1 MSPSISAYQA
11 GSADVMANA
20 VKSSLDDVIGT
31 YQGRKITAGGKNPS
45 EAGLE
50 FNDATRFFQEAE
62 QPAPL
67 KSQSRQAADAK
78 AQKLRSAIGKVFPE
92 MQNSAALTRFMALV
106 RRMQRENRFDELGEE
121 MEKLFPDPS
130 VRFGVARAMS
140 SDLSGEG
147 GGGQDDGLR
156 ESLEHVAQNLEKEH
170 GPAIQAGN
178 NISTVLNEF
187 VTNRPDE
194 AGDVREGYRR
204 AVFDYKTPADA
215 YRFIATNLAKFTGGE
230 EGSGTISPGDGP
242 DFEQRLGVALNFL
255 TSALAADLAA
265 SKPSGEPAHLREVVD
280 GLQQVR
286 FLGNAHESCRGLLT
300 KFHHSTR
307 ESVPVAPF
315 RLMTAMLEAAK
326 GERVSEGDFTRLALD
341 FNVPPLEPS
350 INFMTQFRDIV
361 RNLPPRAYDKPEAR
375 ERVLDAMQKA
385 IDQFIDEEEVA
396 LG

>member
-1 MSPSISAYQA
+1 MAPSITSFQSA
-11 GSADVMANA
+11 SVDVMANA
-20 VKSSLDDVIGT
+20 VKSSLDDVMGT

-45 EAGLE
+45 EAGLD
-50 FNDATRFFQEAE
+50 FNDATRFFHEAE

-78 AQKLRSAIGKVFPE
+78 AQRLRSAIGKVFPE
-92 MQNSAALTRFMALV
+92 MQGSAALTRFMALL

-140 SDLSGEG
+140 SDLSGGG

-156 ESLEHVAQNLEKEH
+156 EKLEQVAERLENEH
-170 GPAIQAGN
+170 GPEIAAGN
-178 NISTVLNEF
+178 NISPVLNEF
-187 VTNRPDE
+187 VSTRPDD

-215 YRFIATNLAKFTGGE
+215 YRFIATNLAKFTGEGATSGPVSAADGE
-230 EGSGTISPGDGP
+230 N
-242 DFEQRLGVALNFL
+242 FEQRLGVALDFL
-255 TSALAADLAA
+255 ANALAADLAA
-265 SKPSGEPAHLREVVD
+265 TKPSGEPSHLREVVD

-300 KFHHSTR
+300 KFHNSTR

-315 RLMTAMLEAAK
+315 RLMTAMLDAAK
-326 GERVSEGDFTRLALD
+326 GERVSENEFTRLAMD

-361 RNLPPRAYDKPEAR
+361 RNLPPRAYEKPEAR

>member
-1 MSPSISAYQA
+1 MAPSITSFQSA
-11 GSADVMANA
+11 SVDVMANA
-20 VKSSLDDVIGT
+20 VKSSLDDVMGT

-45 EAGLE
+45 EAGLD
-50 FNDATRFFQEAE
+50 FNDATRFFHEAE
-62 QPAPL
+62 QPAPV

-78 AQKLRSAIGKVFPE
+78 AQRLRSAIGKVFPE
-92 MQNSAALTRFMALV
+92 MQGSAALTRFMALL

-140 SDLSGEG
+140 SDLSGGG

-156 ESLEHVAQNLEKEH
+156 EKLEQVAERLENEH
-170 GPAIQAGN
+170 GPEIAAGN
-178 NISTVLNEF
+178 NISPVLNEF
-187 VTNRPDE
+187 VSTRPDD

-215 YRFIATNLAKFTGGE
+215 YRFIATNLAKFTGEGATSGPVSAADGE
-230 EGSGTISPGDGP
+230 N
-242 DFEQRLGVALNFL
+242 FEQRLGVALDFL
-255 TSALAADLAA
+255 ANALAADLAA
-265 SKPSGEPAHLREVVD
+265 TKPSGEPTHLREVVD

-300 KFHHSTR
+300 KFHNSTR

-315 RLMTAMLEAAK
+315 RLMTAMLDAAK
-326 GERVSEGDFTRLALD
+326 GERVSENEFTRLAMD

-361 RNLPPRAYDKPEAR
+361 RNLPPRAYEKPEAR

>member
-1 MSPSISAYQA
+1 MAPSITSFQSA
-11 GSADVMANA
+11 SVDVMANA
-20 VKSSLDDVIGT
+20 VKSSLDDVMGT

-45 EAGLE
+45 EAGLD
-50 FNDATRFFQEAE
+50 FNDATRFFHEAE

-78 AQKLRSAIGKVFPE
+78 AQRLRSAIGKVFPE
-92 MQNSAALTRFMALV
+92 MQGSAALTRFMALL

-140 SDLSGEG
+140 SDLSGGG

-156 ESLEHVAQNLEKEH
+156 EKLEQVAERLENEH
-170 GPAIQAGN
+170 GPEIAAGN
-178 NISTVLNEF
+178 NISPVLNEF
-187 VTNRPDE
+187 VSTRPDD

-215 YRFIATNLAKFTGGE
+215 YRFIATNLAKFTGEGASSGPVSMADGE
-230 EGSGTISPGDGP
+230 N
-242 DFEQRLGVALNFL
+242 FEQRLGVALDFL
-255 TSALAADLAA
+255 ANALAADLAA
-265 SKPSGEPAHLREVVD
+265 TKPSGEPTHLREVVD

-300 KFHHSTR
+300 KFHNSTR

-315 RLMTAMLEAAK
+315 RLMTAMLDAAK
-326 GERVSEGDFTRLALD
+326 GERVSENEFTRLAMD

-361 RNLPPRAYDKPEAR
+361 RNLPPRAYEKPEAR

>member
-1 MSPSISAYQA
+1 MGPSISSFQ
-11 GSADVMANA
+11 SASVDVMANA

-45 EAGLE
+45 EAGLD

-62 QPAPL
+62 QPAPV

-92 MQNSAALTRFMALV
+92 MQGSAALTRFMALL

-140 SDLSGEG
+140 SDLSGGG
-147 GGGQDDGLR
+147 GGGQDDDLHEKLNQVAER
-156 ESLEHVAQNLEKEH
+156 LESEH
-170 GPAIQAGN
+170 GPEIAAGN
-178 NISTVLNEF
+178 NISPVLNEF
-187 VTNRPDE
+187 VSTRPDD

-215 YRFIATNLAKFTGGE
+215 YRFIATNLAKFTGEGE
-230 EGSGTISPGDGP
+230 TPGPVCAADGEN
-242 DFEQRLGVALNFL
+242 FEQRLGVALDFL
-255 TSALAADLAA
+255 ANALAADLAA
-265 SKPSGEPAHLREVVD
+265 TKPSGEPTHLREVVD

-300 KFHHSTR
+300 KFHNSTR

-315 RLMTAMLEAAK
+315 RLMTAMLDAAK
-326 GERVSEGDFTRLALD
+326 GERVSENEFTRLAMD

>member
-1 MSPSISAYQA
+1 MHPSISSFQ
-11 GSADVMANA
+11 SASIDVMANA
-20 VKSSLDDVIGT
+20 VKSSLDDVMGT

-62 QPAPL
+62 QPAPV

-92 MQNSAALTRFMALV
+92 MQGSAALTRFMALL

-156 ESLEHVAQNLEKEH
+156 ESLDQVAQNLEKEH
-170 GPAIQAGN
+170 GPAILAGN

-230 EGSGTISPGDGP
+230 EGAGTASLGDGP

-265 SKPSGEPAHLREVVD
+265 SKPSGEPTHLREVVD

-286 FLGNAHESCRGLLT
+286 FLGNAHGTCRGLLE
-300 KFHHSTR
+300 KFHNSTR
-307 ESVPVAPF
+307 QSVPVAPF
-315 RLMTAMLEAAK
+315 RLMTAMLEAAR

-385 IDQFIDEEEVA
+385 IDQFIDEEEAA

>member
-1 MSPSISAYQA
+1 MAPSISSFQA
-11 GSADVMANA
+11 ASVDVMANA
-20 VKSSLDDVIGT
+20 VKSSLDDVMGT
-31 YQGRKITAGGKNPS
+31 YQGRKITAGGKSPS
-45 EAGLE
+45 EVGLD
-50 FNDATRFFQEAE
+50 FNDATRFFHEAE
-62 QPAPL
+62 QPAPV

-78 AQKLRSAIGKVFPE
+78 AQRLRSAIGKVFPE
-92 MQNSAALTRFMALV
+92 MQSSAALTRFMALL

-140 SDLSGEG
+140 SDLSGGG

-156 ESLEHVAQNLEKEH
+156 EKLEQVAERLEKEH
-170 GPAIQAGN
+170 GPEIAAGN
-178 NISTVLNEF
+178 NISPVLNEF
-187 VTNRPDE
+187 ISTRPDD

-215 YRFIATNLAKFTGGE
+215 YRFIATNLAKFTG
-230 EGSGTISPGDGP
+230 EGATPGLVSAGDGEN
-242 DFEQRLGVALNFL
+242 FEQRLGVALDFL
-255 TSALAADLAA
+255 SNALAADLAA
-265 SKPSGEPAHLREVVD
+265 TKPSGEPSHLREVVD

-300 KFHHSTR
+300 KFHNSTR
-307 ESVPVAPF
+307 ESVPIAPF
-315 RLMTAMLEAAK
+315 RLMTAMLDAAK
-326 GERVSEGDFTRLALD
+326 GERVSESDFTRLALD

-361 RNLPPRAYDKPEAR
+361 RNLPPRAYEKPEAR

>member
-1 MSPSISAYQA
+1 MAPSITSFQSAA
-11 GSADVMANA
+11 VDVMANA

-45 EAGLE
+45 EAGLD

-78 AQKLRSAIGKVFPE
+78 AQRLRSAIGKVFPE
-92 MQNSAALTRFMALV
+92 MQGSAALTRFMALL

-140 SDLSGEG
+140 SDLSDGG
-147 GGGQDDGLR
+147 GGGQDDSLR
-156 ESLEHVAQNLEKEH
+156 EKLEQVAERLEKEH
-170 GPAIQAGN
+170 GPDIAAGN
-178 NISTVLNEF
+178 NISPVLNEF
-187 VTNRPDE
+187 VSTRPSD

-215 YRFIATNLAKFTGGE
+215 YRFIATNLAKFTGEGTTPGPVSSADGE
-230 EGSGTISPGDGP
+230 
-242 DFEQRLGVALNFL
+242 DFEQRLGVALDFL
-255 TSALAADLAA
+255 SNALAADLAA
-265 SKPSGEPAHLREVVD
+265 TKPSGEPSQLREVVD

-300 KFHHSTR
+300 KFHNSTR

-315 RLMTAMLEAAK
+315 RLMTSMLDAAK
-326 GERVSEGDFTRLALD
+326 GERVSENEFTRLAMD

-361 RNLPPRAYDKPEAR
+361 RTLPARAFDKTETR
-375 ERVLDAMQKA
+375 ERVLDSMQKA